1 MSRFAAVTAPGVRA
15 LGLLDRRL
23 RGRFDIDEWGL
34 DPELID
40 LLDPILGLRWDIHVD
55 GVDGLPVT
63 GGALLVHNR
72 GFGLDERW
80 VLARGI
86 REAGG
91 RFVRTPGLIDRA
103 PLGPMARRLGAVA
116 DRDEELAGLLRA
128 GQLVGVPLGADH
140 LLSAGRVAA
149 AVDRGSGL
157 PIERLGLAHDAG
169 VPIVPVAV
177 VGHPLGR
184 RWRIVVGTPVAPA
197 RSRERSEAAFEI
209 AGRTV
214 ARMIADARSTARWP

>member
-1 MSRFAAVTAPGVRA
+1 MSRFATVTAPGVRA

-40 LLDPILGLRWDIHVD
+40 LLDPLLGLRWDIHVD
-55 GVDGLPVT
+55 GVDGLPGT

-80 VLARGI
+80 ILARGV
-86 REAGG
+86 REAAG
-91 RFVRTPGLIDRA
+91 RFVRTPGLVDRA
-103 PLGPMARRLGAVA
+103 PIGPLARRLGAVA

-128 GQLVGVPLGADH
+128 GQLVGVPIDVDQLPSDG
-140 LLSAGRVAA
+140 SALTSAA
-149 AVDRGSGL
+149 RGSGL
-157 PIERLGLAHDAG
+157 PIERLGLAHDAD
-169 VPIVPVAV
+169 VPIVPVAIL
-177 VGHPLGR
+177 GHPLGR
-184 RWRIVVGTPVAPA
+184 RWRVVVGSPIAPA
-197 RSRERSEAAFEI
+197 RSRERSEAVAEI

-214 ARMIADARSTARWP
+214 ARMIADARPTARWR